1 MDDINTAVPTLTADR
16 FYVAND
22 IKAKR
27 HRRRW
32 SSGIYRPGR
41 QNKPTPGPKSLAAPS
56 RSSSTQSPP
65 ISCARLVRERERIE
79 RHVDRQKL
87 ELLRIAEQSERE
99 LLVKWAAT
107 YGGTTEATS

>member
-1 MDDINTAVPTLTADR
+1 
-16 FYVAND
+16 
-22 IKAKR
+22 
-27 HRRRW
+27 
-32 SSGIYRPGR
+32 
-41 QNKPTPGPKSLAAPS
+41 
-56 RSSSTQSPP
+56 
-65 ISCARLVRERERIE
+65 VRERERIE